1 VAKRGLKI
9 MALDP
14 WHYAAKT
21 RSERAEQTALFM
33 WANMARLFGPN
44 IANDPHSYTVA
55 GFAKTQ
61 FEGKGGLGYIR
72 YSEPLHELKWLHAVH
87 NQGHGDAIRGAQAKA
102 EGVKAGVADIFLP
115 VPRYTGLI
123 ASRLI
128 GQPPYAVTE
137 TAEAFCGLY
146 IELKK
151 KDSGK
156 PHAEQLEFQADMR
169 LAGYKCEII
178 HGWELARDEILRYLG
193 KL

>member
-1 VAKRGLKI
+1 MAGLN
-9 MALDP
+9 P
-14 WHYAAKT
+14 WDYAAKT
-21 RSERAEQTALFM
+21 RKEHAEQVALFM
-33 WANMARLFGPN
+33 WAGMAQKFGAN

-55 GFAKTQ
+55 GFALKQ

-72 YSEPLHELKWLHAVH
+72 YSDPLPELKWLHAVH

-115 VPRYTGLI
+115 VPKHYSCEI
-123 ASRLI
+123 EV
-128 GQPPYAVTE
+128 QYH
-137 TAEAFCGLY
+137 GLY

-169 LAGYKCEII
+169 YFGYKCEII

>member
-1 VAKRGLKI
+1 MAGLN
-9 MALDP
+9 P
-14 WHYAAKT
+14 WDYAAKT
-21 RSERAEQTALFM
+21 RKEHAEQVALFM
-33 WANMARLFGPN
+33 WAGMAQKFGPN

-55 GFAKTQ
+55 GFAIKQ

-72 YSEPLHELKWLHAVH
+72 YSAPIPELKWLHAVH

-115 VPRYTGLI
+115 VPMKRHNQI
-123 ASRLI
+123 I
-128 GQPPYAVTE
+128 GMHVVNGNYI
-137 TAEAFCGLY
+137 EAGLY

-156 PHAEQLEFQADMR
+156 PHAEQLDFQTDMR
-169 LAGYKCEII
+169 AAGYRCEII

-193 KL
+193 RS

>member
-1 VAKRGLKI
+1 MTGLN
-9 MALDP
+9 P
-14 WHYAAKT
+14 WDYAAKT
-21 RSERAEQTALFM
+21 RKEHAEQVALFM
-33 WANMARLFGPN
+33 WANMAKLFGPN

-55 GFAKTQ
+55 AFAKTQ

-72 YSEPLHELKWLHAVH
+72 YSEPLIELKWLHAVH

-115 VPRYTGLI
+115 YPIVPRPDRQVGE
-123 ASRLI
+123 
-128 GQPPYAVTE
+128 PYGYA
-137 TAEAFCGLY
+137 GLY

-151 KDSGK
+151 KDSGQ
-156 PHAEQLEFQADMR
+156 PHAEQLDFQADMR

>member
-1 VAKRGLKI
+1 MVGLN
-9 MALDP
+9 P
-14 WHYAAKT
+14 WDYAAKT
-21 RSERAEQTALFM
+21 RKEHAEQVALFM
-33 WANMARLFGPN
+33 WANMAMRFGLTA
-44 IANDPHSYTVA
+44 ANMPEAYTV
-55 GFAKTQ
+55 
-61 FEGKGGLGYIR
+61 KGEAIKQ
-72 YSEPLHELKWLHAVH
+72 LHYNSDAIAELKWLHAVH

-115 VPRYTGLI
+115 VRKLFSHPEDPEGRTVVQ
-123 ASRLI
+123 A
-128 GQPPYAVTE
+128 
-137 TAEAFCGLY
+137 CGLY

-169 LAGYKCEII
+169 AAGYKCEII

>member
-1 VAKRGLKI
+1 MAGLN
-9 MALDP
+9 P
-14 WHYAAKT
+14 WDYAAKT
-21 RSERAEQTALFM
+21 RKEHAEQVALFM

-44 IANDPHSYTVA
+44 IANDPHSYSVA
-55 GFAKTQ
+55 GFAKKQ
-61 FEGKGGLGYIR
+61 FEGKGGLGYIQ
-72 YSEPLHELKWLHAVH
+72 YSAPLVELKWLHAVH

-115 VPRYTGLI
+115 MPVSKLIVEEVRY
-123 ASRLI
+123 A
-128 GQPPYAVTE
+128 
-137 TAEAFCGLY
+137 GLY

-156 PHAEQLEFQADMR
+156 AHAEQLDFQADMR
-169 LAGYKCEII
+169 AAGYKCEII

>member
-1 VAKRGLKI
+1 MAGLN
-9 MALDP
+9 P
-14 WHYAAKT
+14 WDYAAKT
-21 RSERAEQTALFM
+21 RKEHAEQVALFM
-33 WANMARLFGPN
+33 WANMAMRFGRYTADFPAAYTQAGWAMDYSKRA
-44 IANDPHSYTVA
+44 IATGNDYLLP
-55 GFAKTQ
+55 
-61 FEGKGGLGYIR
+61 
-72 YSEPLHELKWLHAVH
+72 ELKWLHAVH

-115 VPRYTGLI
+115 VPRYPGLI

-128 GQPPYAVTE
+128 GQPPYAVPE

-156 PHAEQLEFQADMR
+156 AHAEQLEFQADMR
-169 LAGYKCEII
+169 AAGYKCEII